1 MSSIH
6 SLRQRVDYFT
16 EIYVYLQ
23 VSELPE
29 IVRDLANGAI
39 TWAEVES
46 KYPIFEGQETSKK
59 ETVEE

>member
-1 MSSIH
+1 MSFLFDGI
-6 SLRQRVDYFT
+6 DYFAD
-16 EIYVYLQ
+16 IKSLYLQ
-23 VSELPE
+23 VNELPE
-29 IVRDLANGAI
+29 IIRDLANGAI